1 MSENVLY
8 NRRAHSKS
16 YERRNATMKS
26 GSLYGWGLF
35 LTVFG
40 GAGLAEVITSN
51 RGSFMVSAVIFA
63 LGFGMILVSYTI
75 HDD

>member
-1 MSENVLY
+1 
-8 NRRAHSKS
+8 
-16 YERRNATMKS
+16 MKS